1 MGDFDD
7 QIEDYQKFRADV
19 LAQLTSLE
27 RGELRFINGVDRT
40 QHVKDRPQSLLLSL
54 DALIA
59 SYEAHNADRP

>member
-7 QIEDYQKFRADV
+7 QIKDYRKFRGDL
-19 LAQLTSLE
+19 LAQLASLE
-27 RGELRFINGVDRT
+27 RGERRFVNGVDRT
-40 QHVKDRPQSLLLSL
+40 QHIKDRTQSLLLSL